1 MPFLFFLI
9 YYDYLCFLSTFSTFS
24 MLLDLC
30 WSSLYAFKML
40 MKDLKI
46 FLSQLGSFDM
56 VKSFACELE
65 EMYRVSKF
73 AP

>member
-1 MPFLFFLI
+1 
-9 YYDYLCFLSTFSTFS
+9 
-24 MLLDLC
+24 
-30 WSSLYAFKML
+30 ML